1 MDEINAWGSRYFI
14 IFCDQFVLSIT
25 IIYFRD
31 AYGADLNFLAM
42 YVWPEI
48 SHRQIA
54 HDSYCCEKFPHSK
67 PFPTK
72 RPPTYLHVGQVSL
85 LSANYYSDIEH

>member
-1 MDEINAWGSRYFI
+1 MDQITAWGSRLDLRLLLHRQLDI
-14 IFCDQFVLSIT
+14 SVTCRIL
-25 IIYFRD
+25 RD

-48 SHRQIA
+48 AHRQIS
-54 HDSYCCEKFPHSK
+54 HDSYCCEKFPNAK

-72 RPPTYLHVGQVSL
+72 RPPTYLHVGQVKIL
-85 LSANYYSDIEH
+85 VGIFYSY